1 MANSFILMMG
11 MVMQRRDL
19 DKRKENVGKLKDII
33 SALRSMAALRVQ
45 QSQKPV
51 LGMRHYREV
60 VASSIMRFKDYQG
73 YVAKSTKHSSK
84 ELLIVFCSEFGF
96 VGGFNRPILKM
107 AHSKATEL
115 TDIAIIGMRG
125 KLLAAE
131 YDVDPVWTMSM
142 SSEHTSVQKT
152 IKEIAARLFQAV
164 GEGVSSVKLIY
175 TEQRGADGVLVVYR
189 SLFPVE
195 VQDLPV
201 ANMEEELPLLNMPPK
216 KLLSYLTEEYLM
228 ASLSCAAMESL
239 HAENHGRLIS
249 MDQAHQNIIK
259 KYDQLEHLSRQQWQ
273 EEITTELLDI
283 ITGFMAQKLT

>member
-1 MANSFILMMG
+1 
-11 MVMQRRDL
+11 MQRRDL
-19 DKRKENVGKLKDII
+19 DKRKVNVGKLKDII

-51 LGMRHYREV
+51 VGMRHYRDV
-60 VASSIMRFKDYQG
+60 VAGSIIRFNDYQDEITE
-73 YVAKSTKHSSK
+73 KSKHSTK

-107 AHSKATEL
+107 AHSKATKF

-131 YDVDPVWTMSM
+131 YDVDPVWTMPM

-164 GEGVSSVKLIY
+164 DDGVSSVKLIY
-175 TEQRGADGVLVVYR
+175 TEQRGAGGVHVIYR
-189 SLFPVE
+189 SL
-195 VQDLPV
+195 LPV
-201 ANMEEELPLLNMPPK
+201 DVEDFTVLNIEEELPLLNMPPK
-216 KLLSYLTEEYLM
+216 ELLSYLTEEYLM
-228 ASLSCAAMESL
+228 ASLSCAGMESL
-239 HAENHGRLIS
+239 HAENHSRLIA

-259 KYDQLEHLSRQQWQ
+259 KHDQLEHLSRQQWQ

-283 ITGFMAQKLT
+283 ITGFMAQKQI

>member
-1 MANSFILMMG
+1 
-11 MVMQRRDL
+11 MQRRDL
-19 DKRKENVGKLKDII
+19 DKRKVNVGKLKDII

-60 VASSIMRFKDYQG
+60 VASSIMRFQDYQDSI
-73 YVAKSTKHSSK
+73 AQKTERSSK
-84 ELLIVFCSEFGF
+84 QLLIVFCSEFGF

-107 AHSKATEL
+107 ARSKTTEF
-115 TDIAIIGMRG
+115 TDIAMIGTRG
-125 KLLAAE
+125 KLLATE
-131 YDVDPVWTMSM
+131 YDLEPVWTMPM
-142 SSEHTSVQKT
+142 SSEHSSVQKT
-152 IKEIAARLFQAV
+152 IKEIATRLFQAV
-164 GEGVSSVKLIY
+164 GDGISSVKLIY
-175 TEQRGADGVLVVYR
+175 TEQRGAGHGKIIYR

-195 VQDLPV
+195 VQDLLV
-201 ANMEEELPLLNMPPK
+201 TNKDEELPLLNMPPK
-216 KLLSYLTEEYLM
+216 MLLSYLTEEYLM

-239 HAENHGRLIS
+239 YAENHGRLIA

-283 ITGFMAQKLT
+283 ITGFMAQK

>member
-1 MANSFILMMG
+1 
-11 MVMQRRDL
+11 MQRREL
-19 DKRKENVGKLKDII
+19 DKRKANVGKLKDII

-51 LGMRHYREV
+51 LGMRHYRQV
-60 VASSIMRFKDYQG
+60 VAGSIIRFKDYQNN
-73 YVAKSTKHSSK
+73 VAKRVEPSSK
-84 ELLIVFCSEFGF
+84 ELLVVFCSEFGF

-107 AHSKATEL
+107 AHSKATKL

-125 KLLAAE
+125 KLLAGE
-131 YDVDPVWTMSM
+131 YGIDPVWTMSM

-164 GEGVSSVKLIY
+164 GEGISSVKLIY
-175 TEQRGADGVLVVYR
+175 TEKRDASGSKVIYR

-201 ANMEEELPLLNMPPK
+201 ANKEEDLPLLNMPPK
-216 KLLSYLTEEYLM
+216 ELLKYLTEEYLM

-239 HAENHGRLIS
+239 HAENHGRLTA
-249 MDQAHQNIIK
+249 MDQAHRNIIK
-259 KYDQLEHLSRQQWQ
+259 KHDQLEHLSRQQWQ

-283 ITGFMAQKLT
+283 ITGFMAQK